1 MKWDNDKASEKKE
14 MVCSHCMRVF
24 LADDLTW
31 SAAEH
36 RPCPYCKRTDALT
49 PILDVRIG
57 AKRMASYSIAFH
69 PGGSHAK

>member
-1 MKWDNDKASEKKE
+1 MRWDNDKKSEKKE
-14 MVCSHCMRVF
+14 MVCGYCFRTF

-36 RPCPYCKRTDALT
+36 RSYPYCKRTDAIT

-57 AKRMASYSIAFH
+57 AKRMVNYSIAYH
-69 PGGSHAK
+69 PKR